1 MSVDGMT
8 TREILGRLPR
18 RKHIFTADGAIVFV
32 LVLEALVCIEDTDRD
47 AHTAF
52 ITMAKGFHA
61 SHTAETTAVTMKG
74 FLALF

>member
-1 MSVDGMT
+1 MGVDGVAAG
-8 TREILGRLPR
+8 EILGRLSR
-18 RKHIFTADGAIVFV
+18 RKHIFTADGTIVFV

-52 ITMAKGFHA
+52 IAMAESFYA